1 MRVAD
6 AVAEILRRE
15 GVGFIVCYPVNPI
28 IEACADADIRTIL
41 VRQVRG
47 RASTWRDAVSTRPTR
62 CRAAIIMFAMQLFD
76 ASGSRPRSDA
86 SAVAEVLAG
95 DAVSGS

>member
-28 IEACADADIRTIL
+28 IEACAEADIRTIV
-41 VRQVRG
+41 VRQERVG
-47 RASTWRDAVSTRPTR
+47 LHMADAYSRVN
-62 CRAAIIMFAMQLFD
+62 
-76 ASGSRPRSDA
+76 SG
-86 SAVAEVLAG
+86 
-95 DAVSGS
+95 